1 MTNKQLW
8 PHSIISNF
16 SSIRKFLYLS
26 ATFSIFIT
34 PAFSATYDTTQDY
47 GKKTIYL
54 RDYKITE
61 KQGSHYKTGKTFTY
75 KEGYLIYSET
85 PLGATREAACLAD
98 ICKKWTDQ
106 PNSFKEY
113 EDKKAI
119 TLTSE
124 RLTENN
130 NMEECIMEMKLVNF
144 QDGVLAKNGKQEPA
158 QAIKKKLMGDATDH
172 SSNARPNGK
181 QEAKNKSL
189 KKRWQDDNGFV
200 HYPDGS
206 ISGSPVD

>member
-1 MTNKQLW
+1 MSKKQLW
-8 PHSIISNF
+8 SHSIIKTF
-16 SSIRKFLYLS
+16 SSIRKFSYLS
-26 ATFSIFIT
+26 VALSIFIT

-47 GKKTIYL
+47 GNKTIYL
-54 RDYKITE
+54 RGYKIAA
-61 KQGSHYKTGKTFTY
+61 KQGSDYKTGKPFTY

-85 PLGATREAACLAD
+85 PSGATREAACLAD

-113 EDKKAI
+113 EDKKAK

-124 RLTENN
+124 RLTDNN
-130 NMEECIMEMKLVNF
+130 NMEECIMEMKLVKF
-144 QDGVLAKNGKQEPA
+144 QGGVLPKNGKQEPA
-158 QAIKKKLMGDATDH
+158 QAINKKLMGDAIDQN
-172 SSNARPNGK
+172 SNATPNGK
-181 QEAKNKSL
+181 QEAKNKAL